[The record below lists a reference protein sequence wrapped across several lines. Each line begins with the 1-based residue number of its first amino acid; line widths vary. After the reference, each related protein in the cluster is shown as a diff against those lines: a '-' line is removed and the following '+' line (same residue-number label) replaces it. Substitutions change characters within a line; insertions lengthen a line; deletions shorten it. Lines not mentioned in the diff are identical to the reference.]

1 MSTLRAGLAFLA
13 LVEAILGGWP
23 LLAPRLF
30 YDNFPLPTNPWLVY
44 FPPFNEH
51 LLRDFG
57 ALNLALCAVLVFAAV
72 TMERALTQAAL
83 VACLV
88 YGIPHLI
95 FHLGHLSHMPFA
107 DQVGNVVSLVAA
119 VLIPLA
125 LLPLTLR
132 IGRKIDSRVSR

>member
-13 LVEAILGGWP
+13 LAEGIVGGWS
-23 LLAPRLF
+23 LLAPQSF
-30 YDNFPLPTNPWLVY
+30 YDDFPLPSNPWVAY

-72 TMERALTQAAL
+72 TMERRLTQAVL
-83 VACLV
+83 VGYVVFAV
-88 YGIPHLI
+88 PHLV
-95 FHLGHLSHMPFA
+95 FHLNHLSHMPFA

-125 LLPLTLR
+125 LLPLTL
-132 IGRKIDSRVSR
+132 KIDSKVGR